1 MPLPTLVELANE
13 PEHTLDRIEKTL
25 ARIER
30 FDGELNAYISVDREK
45 ARARAGD
52 LQSSG
57 PVRGRLHGVPLAI
70 KDLIDIAGEVTSAA
84 SNLFANHV
92 ARKDAEVVRRL
103 HSCGAVLIGKT
114 NLHEFA
120 YGGSGV
126 ISNHGPARNPWD
138 TSRITGGSSSGSAAA
153 VAARLCA
160 AAIGTDT
167 AGSIRLPASFCG
179 IVGFKPTFG
188 SISTDGIVPLGVSY
202 DHVGPMTRCVADAST
217 LFQVMSGK
225 DTSHAK
231 RDKKLRIGIPEAY
244 FYRDLE
250 GQVGK
255 MMSVVFEVL
264 TKAGHVLVN
273 IDLPVEEDR
282 TLVSYESYRYH
293 AKWVKETPEL
303 YQPETLRRIL
313 TGAKIS
319 DAAAEEAR
327 AKLKAQRETA
337 VNIFSNIDVLLTPT
351 VPVLPARIDELL
363 ANPDRLRHRELV
375 MLRNTRP
382 FNVLGVPAISLP
394 WDLSSEALPMGI
406 QLAAA
411 PEKDFEL
418 LAIAEEF
425 ERLAPW
431 QGRTPPPFS

>member
-1 MPLPTLVELANE
+1 
-13 PEHTLDRIEKTL
+13 
-25 ARIER
+25 
-30 FDGELNAYISVDREK
+30 
-45 ARARAGD
+45 
-52 LQSSG
+52 
-57 PVRGRLHGVPLAI
+57 
-70 KDLIDIAGEVTSAA
+70 
-84 SNLFANHV
+84 
-92 ARKDAEVVRRL
+92 
-103 HSCGAVLIGKT
+103 
-114 NLHEFA
+114 
-120 YGGSGV
+120 
-126 ISNHGPARNPWD
+126 
-138 TSRITGGSSSGSAAA
+138 
-153 VAARLCA
+153 
-160 AAIGTDT
+160 
-167 AGSIRLPASFCG
+167 
-179 IVGFKPTFG
+179 
-188 SISTDGIVPLGVSY
+188 
-202 DHVGPMTRCVADAST
+202 

-351 VPVLPARIDELL
+351 VPVLPAKIDELL
-363 ANPDRLRHRELV
+363 ASPDRLRHRELV

-418 LAIAEEF
+418 LAIAEKF

-431 QGRTPPPFS
+431 QGRTPPRFS